1 MMLFH
6 LALKNLIGAGLRTWL
21 NVFVTAL
28 SFFMIIF
35 ISGMY
40 DGMRKHA
47 KQVTIDTEVAGG
59 SYWHPEYEPLDPF
72 TFEDAHAQPPAFI
85 QKAIQ
90 KQQAFPVLVSQASI
104 YPHGRIMP
112 VVMKGIEPSQK
123 IVNLPTHT
131 LLEKTD
137 GLVPVLIGS
146 GMADYTKLKLGDTFM
161 IRWLDAHQSYDAD
174 EGVVVHIMETENFKV
189 DMGTIWIPIQN
200 AQTMLSM
207 ENEATYVTIAKDIPL
222 LNDTHN
228 WIHRDIAY
236 LMRDMEAMI
245 EADEPGAQIMYLI
258 LLALAGMGIFN
269 SQILSIFRRRKEIGT
284 LMAVGMTRSRVV
296 GLFTM
301 EGGMNAFLAL
311 IMTIALGGPVLI
323 YFAIY
328 GIPMPIDYTEMGL
341 IMAKRLMPIYSIAL
355 LVSSSLFI
363 AIVVLILSYW
373 PSRRIAKM
381 NPTDAIRGKIT

>member
-1 MMLFH
+1 MLFH

-47 KQVTIDTEVAGG
+47 RQVTIDTEVAGG
-59 SYWHPEYEPLDPF
+59 SYWHPEFDPLDPF
-72 TFEDAHAQPPAFI
+72 TFEDSHGQPPASI
-85 QKAIQ
+85 QNAIQ
-90 KQQAFPVLVSQASI
+90 KQQALPVLVSQASI

-112 VVMKGIEPSQK
+112 VVMKGIEPSQE

-137 GLVPVLIGS
+137 GLIPVLIGS

-161 IRWLDAHQSYDAD
+161 IRWLDVHQSYDAD
-174 EGVVVHIMETENFKV
+174 EGIVVHIMETENFKV
-189 DMGTIWIPIQN
+189 DMGTIWIPIRK

-207 ENEATYVTIAKDIPL
+207 ENEATYVTIAKGVPL
-222 LNDTHN
+222 LNGTHN
-228 WIHRDIAY
+228 WIHRDIDY

-245 EADEPGAQIMYLI
+245 EADEPGAQIMYVI

-311 IMTIALGGPVLI
+311 IMTIVLGGPFLI

-341 IMAKRLMPIYSIAL
+341 IMAKRLMPVYSIAL
-355 LVSSSLFI
+355 LVSTTLFI
-363 AIVVLILSYW
+363 AFVVLILSYL

-381 NPTDAIRGKIT
+381 KPTDAIRGKIT